1 MKRNLYQFDFSMYSL
16 AGMSG
21 NDKNLQS
28 DFAKG
33 LIEMYYKGRY
43 TGNNKLVKQYF
54 EELTDKYMIDHN
66 IK

>member
-1 MKRNLYQFDFSMYSL
+1 MKRNLYQFDFIIYNL

-33 LIEMYYKGRY
+33 LIEMYYKGKY
-43 TGNNKLVKQYF
+43 TGNNELVK
-54 EELTDKYMIDHN
+54 
-66 IK
+66 